1 MYFRCRKIRTTGPE
15 PAGRCPQTG
24 RHGQIAAEGGEP
36 MVRAVYEFRPGA
48 LDRIAGSLG
57 ITDDRDLAASLRVT
71 PEELHALRNGAPVGL
86 PMAVHV
92 ASLMGTPR
100 ELHIWTRL
108 VSRDTD

>member
-48 LDRIAGSLG
+48 LDHIAGSLG

-71 PEELHALRNGAPVGL
+71 PEGSSPGKWCISL
-86 PMAVHV
+86 PLKHCA
-92 ASLMGTPR
+92 
-100 ELHIWTRL
+100 
-108 VSRDTD
+108 